1 MRITILESRLIRKTP
16 QAYGDGVYM
25 MAGSNR
31 PNPRKLSQ
39 ALMKGVDGLGSL
51 RNRTA
56 LLAFFG
62 QVTCIFMCVDY
73 AKLQVL
79 NFTKFIRMNLIF
91 LIIFFTGCIS

>member
-1 MRITILESRLIRKTP
+1 MHNHFTCNFTFQESRLIRKTP

-25 MAGSNR
+25 MAGSDR

-39 ALMKGVDGLGSL
+39 AFMKGVDGLGSL

-62 QVTCIFMCVDY
+62 QV
-73 AKLQVL
+73 
-79 NFTKFIRMNLIF
+79 
-91 LIIFFTGCIS
+91 GISCNNHNKISNDL

>member
-1 MRITILESRLIRKTP
+1 MIYYIHILFICILTIQESRLIRKTP

-25 MAGSNR
+25 MAGSDR

-39 ALMKGVDGLGSL
+39 VLMKGVDGLGSL

-62 QVTCIFMCVDY
+62 QVGISCNNQI
-73 AKLQVL
+73 
-79 NFTKFIRMNLIF
+79 KFQTIYNTEL
-91 LIIFFTGCIS
+91 